1 MTSFRTVS
9 QSFNDGFGKD
19 IEREPLIF
27 DSN

>member
-9 QSFNDGFGKD
+9 QSFSDGFGKD
-19 IEREPLIF
+19 MEREPLIS